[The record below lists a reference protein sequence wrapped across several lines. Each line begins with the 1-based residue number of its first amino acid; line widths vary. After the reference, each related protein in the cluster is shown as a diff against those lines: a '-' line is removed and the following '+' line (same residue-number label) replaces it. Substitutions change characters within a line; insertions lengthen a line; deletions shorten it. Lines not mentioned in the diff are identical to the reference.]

1 MDARFNKI
9 TEDIFAEI
17 FRQDLKFGK
26 NRNCHPLEWLSILTE
41 ETGEVAREINDAG
54 FSQDKLTDNYRNE
67 LIQVAAVAMQAV
79 LNFDRQ
85 DMDTCIWCDE
95 KFDYKEMVQDDAGEN
110 YCQQCWTEAE
120 PILKADYEEAVRDGS
135 IDQLEENGYSF
146 ETGV

>member
-26 NRNCHPLEWLSILTE
+26 DRESHPLVWKSVLME
-41 ETGEVAREINDAG
+41 EVGEVAREINDAD
-54 FSQDKLTDNYRNE
+54 FQEDKLSDNYRKE
-67 LIQVAAVAMQAV
+67 LIQVAAVAMQAI

-85 DMDTCIWCDE
+85 DMDTCIGCDQ
-95 KFDYKEMVQDDAGEN
+95 KFDFQVMTQDDAGEN
-110 YCQQCWTEAE
+110 YCPECWKHFE
-120 PILKADYEEAVRDGS
+120 PILQADYAEAVRDGS
-135 IDQLEENGYSF
+135 IDPLEENGFSF